1 MVVSHRGRTQ
11 VFTVH
16 RTLDWLAVAFETL
29 ADILERRLFLSA
41 GLESTGFR
49 IGKQRSSLS
58 RNTPT
63 GAGVQYISRS
73 PMLLSFGHLPQLML
87 ELSMVINA

>member
-1 MVVSHRGRTQ
+1 MVVSDRGRTQ

-16 RTLDWLAVAFETL
+16 HTLDWLAIAFEIL

-49 IGKQRSSLS
+49 IKK
-58 RNTPT
+58 
-63 GAGVQYISRS
+63 
-73 PMLLSFGHLPQLML
+73 
-87 ELSMVINA
+87 